1 MGSNPTLAATKKI
14 RMEGVPLSKEVP
26 PLERVIVA
34 RIVKALKKYGVQ
46 WVWKTH
52 GGPYQT
58 SGVPDILCIA
68 PKSGRFIGIEV
79 KRPNGYGKATELQLA
94 QIEKINSAGGVAGIA
109 TCEEEALELV
119 KRAEEV
125 LNG

>member
-1 MGSNPTLAATKKI
+1 MGKD
-14 RMEGVPLSKEVP
+14 VP
-26 PLERVIVA
+26 PLERVIVG

-68 PKSGRFIGIEV
+68 PVSGRFIGIEV

-94 QIEKINSAGGVAGIA
+94 QIEKINLAGGVAGIA
-109 TCEEEALELV
+109 TCEEEAIELV
-119 KRAEEV
+119 RKAEIV
-125 LNG
+125 IDG

>member
-1 MGSNPTLAATKKI
+1 MN
-14 RMEGVPLSKEVP
+14 KEAP

-79 KRPNGYGKATELQLA
+79 KRPNGYGKPTELQLA
-94 QIEKINSAGGVAGIA
+94 QIDKINAAGGVAGIA
-109 TCEEEALELV
+109 TCEEEALALV
-119 KRAEEV
+119 RKAETV
-125 LNG
+125 IG